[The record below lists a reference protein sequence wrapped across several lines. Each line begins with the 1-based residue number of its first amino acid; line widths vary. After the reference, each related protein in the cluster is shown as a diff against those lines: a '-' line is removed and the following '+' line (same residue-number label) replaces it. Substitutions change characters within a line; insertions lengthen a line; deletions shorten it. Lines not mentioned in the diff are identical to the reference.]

1 VAAWLKESSIR
12 IQSILQQ
19 IPGLL
24 KDPLGTWKEIP
35 DQDEW
40 DTLRNMAVFAVP
52 IAVARWLCWGYWH
65 FWTAFY
71 QSLLYYILLVLLMF
85 GTGKLIGIA
94 ALYLDIEIK
103 NSRALQLSF
112 YGFLP
117 MLLTGILY
125 ANPMLGVLVPIGGLW
140 GFYLIYQGLK
150 SMDGLP
156 AKKTALLI
164 LVTVLV
170 MLIGVSLIGHW
181 TGGVILPKMP

>member
-1 VAAWLKESSIR
+1 VVAWLNESSSRIR
-12 IQSILQQ
+12 NILLQ

-24 KDPLGTWKEIP
+24 KDPLGTWKEIA
-35 DQDEW
+35 DQEEW
-40 DTLRNMAVFAVP
+40 DILKNMALLAVP

-65 FWTAFY
+65 FWTALY
-71 QSLLYYILLVLLMF
+71 QSLLYYLLLLLLMF

-125 ANPMLGVLVPIGGLW
+125 ANPMLGVLVPVGGFW
-140 GFYLIYQGLK
+140 GFFLIYQGLRAL
-150 SMDGLP
+150 DGLP
-156 AKKTALLI
+156 ANKIILLL